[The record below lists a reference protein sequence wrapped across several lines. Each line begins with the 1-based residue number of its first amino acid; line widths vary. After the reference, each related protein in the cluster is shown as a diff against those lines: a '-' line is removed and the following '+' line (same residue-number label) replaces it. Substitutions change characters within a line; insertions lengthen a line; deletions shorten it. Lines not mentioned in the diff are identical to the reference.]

1 MEARALVS
9 VVLGI
14 VLGFVVL
21 GLVFQ
26 RFEVVVFGC
35 LVALGGSLAAILGC
49 GSGVQ
54 GRRSHCERHA
64 KRG

>member
-1 MEARALVS
+1 MDARARVS

-26 RFEVVVFGC
+26 RIEVVVFGC
-35 LVALGGSLAAILGC
+35 LVALGGSVAAILEC

-54 GRRSHCERHA
+54 GRRWDCGRHA
-64 KRG
+64 NRG